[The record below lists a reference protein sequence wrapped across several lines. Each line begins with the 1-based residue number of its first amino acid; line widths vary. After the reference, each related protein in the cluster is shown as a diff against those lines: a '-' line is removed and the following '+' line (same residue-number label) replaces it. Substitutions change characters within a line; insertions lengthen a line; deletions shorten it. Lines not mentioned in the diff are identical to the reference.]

1 MSNQIPGIHSLM
13 APAPSPSGSSNTS
26 AGSSIGPR
34 RKTKLINETRRA
46 ICVFAEENPS
56 ARQEDI
62 AARYQIERS
71 TVSKI
76 LKQKEKWKSI
86 IPGGASSRV
95 AKHRPSKFPD
105 IENRLSTWAQECAL
119 TGYQLTDHAIREKAK
134 TVARSLGYPE
144 EKFKASSGW
153 VEKFKERNNIKKGMI
168 GGTIGGRPSSAASA
182 IRSISTTSSFVQGPE
197 SEIGSATPSEA
208 EETTDYIGD
217 VNQVESPTIQPFTYT
232 HHPQHQH
239 VQTMPNSL
247 TSQTTRHDT
256 SYVHASNYAHA
267 LPDHH
272 SNNHLLALASA
283 AVAVDDLSH
292 EKYTV
297 EQERMDNEMAWI
309 MELKRKLNQQT
320 PMLDLIKSD
329 AIQITRFYEQG
340 SLTQG
345 AFKQAV
351 EMLCAFVGIDFT
363 YGVYDIRTYLVERMN
378 LVLARLA

>member
-1 MSNQIPGIHSLM
+1 M
-13 APAPSPSGSSNTS
+13 APVPSPSGSSNTS
-26 AGSSIGPR
+26 ASSSVGPR

-62 AARYQIERS
+62 ASRYQIERS

-76 LKQKEKWKSI
+76 LKQKDKWKSI

-105 IENRLSTWAQECAL
+105 IETRLSAWAHECAI
-119 TGYQLTDHAIREKAK
+119 TNYYLTDHAIREKAK

-153 VEKFKERNNIKKGMI
+153 VEKFKERNNIRKGKVN
-168 GGTIGGRPSSAASA
+168 GEPAGAAGAVRSLSAA
-182 IRSISTTSSFVQGPE
+182 SSFVQGPE
-197 SEIGSATPSEA
+197 SEMESATPSET
-208 EETTDYIGD
+208 EETTDYIGE
-217 VNQVESPTIQPFTYT
+217 VNQVEPPTIPPFSYAQ
-232 HHPQHQH
+232 HPQAH
-239 VQTMPNSL
+239 VHAMPNPLSG
-247 TSQTTRHDT
+247 QTTRHDA
-256 SYVHASNYAHA
+256 YVHTPSYAQAQAQAHAHA

-292 EKYTV
+292 DKYTA

-309 MELKRKLNQQT
+309 MELKRKLNQQP

-351 EMLCAFVGIDFT
+351 EMLCAFVGIDFA

-378 LVLARLA
+378 TLLARLA